1 MSQATPASPQILSAL
16 EIMRALIA
24 FPTVSRDSN
33 LDLID
38 WVEAYLASHGVA
50 AHRVYDPTGRK
61 AALYANVGPEVAGGI
76 VLSGHTDVVPVDGQ
90 DWTTDPFTV
99 TERDGKY
106 YGRGTCDMKGFD
118 ALALAMVPYALSLDL
133 KRPLQIALSYD
144 EEVGCLGAPPMID
157 AMAAHLPRAS
167 AAVIGEPS
175 MLRPVTGHN
184 ASAMYQIDVHGFE
197 VHSSKLPQGVSAV
210 HEAGRILGWVND
222 WNAKLMAETPDPV
235 SATFDPPH
243 TTAHVGMIS
252 GGTAHNI
259 TAKDCGFKLGFRAP
273 RATTSSGTATALEG
287 FLSELARR
295 PAGPPSQGRRHLE
308 PGERGSG
315 AEARDRRRGRD
326 ADPAADGR
334 QRNPRGDLRHRSR
347 PVSGARL
354 LRRGLRAR
362 GHRPGA
368 PARRMDR
375 GGAVRG
381 GRGPAAPG
389 GRDARRVGPAPPR
402 EPPRDRGG

>member
-1 MSQATPASPQILSAL
+1 MLQTPQNLPAL
-16 EIMRALIA
+16 DIMRALIA

-50 AHRVYDPTGRK
+50 ARRVYDATAKK

-90 DWTTDPFTV
+90 DWTMDPFAV
-99 TERDGKY
+99 TEKDGKY

-144 EEVGCLGAPPMID
+144 EEVGCIGAPPMID
-157 AMAAHLPRAS
+157 DMVAHLPRAS
-167 AAVIGEPS
+167 AAIIGEPS

-197 VHSSKLPQGVSAV
+197 VHSSKLPQGVSAI

-243 TTAHVGMIS
+243 TTAHVGVIT

-273 RATTSSGTATALEG
+273 AGDNLERHCTALET
-287 FLSELARR
+287 FLSSLHDDLRAKHPQAGVTFDRVNGV
-295 PAGPPSQGRRHLE
+295 PALKPEADGI
-308 PGERGSG
+308 
-315 AEARDRRRGRD
+315 AEALIRRLTGDNGTHVVTYGTEAGQFQDRGFS
-326 ADPAADGR
+326 AVVCGP
-334 QRNPRGDLRHRSR
+334 GDIAQAHQ
-347 PVSGARL
+347 PDEWIEIAQFEAGEAL
-354 LRRGLRAR
+354 LRRVVDTLT
-362 GHRPGA
+362 
-368 PARRMDR
+368 
-375 GGAVRG
+375 
-381 GRGPAAPG
+381 
-389 GRDARRVGPAPPR
+389 
-402 EPPRDRGG
+402 E